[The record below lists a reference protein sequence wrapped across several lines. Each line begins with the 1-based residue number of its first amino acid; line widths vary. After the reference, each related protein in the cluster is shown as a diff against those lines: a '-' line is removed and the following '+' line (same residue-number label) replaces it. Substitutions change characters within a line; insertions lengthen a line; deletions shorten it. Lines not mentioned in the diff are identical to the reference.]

1 MTEVE
6 GGLAEPTELEPEQG
20 SLELA
25 DPGDRWTSADWERS
39 AAAVLRK
46 ARRLGEDDPDS
57 RVWEKLSRTTLDGI
71 AVLPLGTA
79 AVLDEVETSG
89 RPTRSGDWDIRVHL
103 NGPDAKLANEA
114 ALVDLNGG
122 ATSLWLELGAGLTPE
137 DLDATLAD
145 VLLDLAPV
153 VLDAPADPLAAAE
166 ALVAVLD
173 DRGVTPADGTNLGA
187 DPIGARVRGV
197 GSTGS
202 TTGKNEATT
211 DATSTAEGTLIAV
224 AELARAAG
232 TLGVV
237 VDATAVHDL
246 GASDA
251 QELGY
256 SLAVGA
262 AYLRTLT
269 EAGIPLDEA
278 LGLIEFRY
286 AATDEQFPTIA
297 KLRAARRLWARVVEL
312 SEGSVT
318 TQRQHAVTSRPMMS
332 KYDPWVNMLRTTVAA
347 FAAGVGGADSV
358 TVLPF
363 DSVLGRPDA
372 FGRRIA
378 RNTSSLLI
386 AESHVAHVADPAG
399 GAYAVEKLTDDL
411 ARAGWAEL
419 GRIEEADGIEA
430 ALADGSLRAR
440 IDETAARREEE
451 VARRRRPLTGVTEF
465 PNLAEVLPEREP
477 DETVGRVRRYGASF
491 EALRDDPATTP
502 VFLATMGS
510 VAAHT
515 ARATFASNLL
525 AAGGIAVDVA
535 GPTANADELV
545 AAYDGQPVVCLAG
558 SDPTYAEWA
567 PAAITALR
575 DAGARWVI
583 LAGKPGIST
592 GSITEASV
600 DDSCAM
606 GVDALAFLNR
616 TREHLA

>member
-1 MTEVE
+1 MTDVE
-6 GGLAEPTELEPEQG
+6 GGLAEPSELEPEQG
-20 SLELA
+20 TLRLA
-25 DPGDRWTSADWERS
+25 DPADRWGTADWEKS

-46 ARRLGEDDPDS
+46 ARRLGDDDPDAQ
-57 RVWEKLSRTTLDGI
+57 VWEKLSRTTLDDI
-71 AVLPLGTA
+71 PVTPLGTA
-79 AVLDEVETSG
+79 AHLADLETSG
-89 RPTRSGDWDIRVHL
+89 RPTRAGDWDIRAHL
-103 NGPDAKLANEA
+103 NGPDARLANES

-122 ATSLWLELGAGLTPE
+122 VTSLWVELGAGLTPA
-137 DLDATLAD
+137 DLSATLAG

-153 VLDAPADPLAAAE
+153 VLDAPADPLAAAR
-166 ALVAVLD
+166 ALVEVLD
-173 DRGVTPADGTNLGA
+173 AGGFTPADGTNLGA
-187 DPIGARVRGV
+187 DPIAAQVRGV
-197 GSTGS
+197 ASP
-202 TTGKNEATT
+202 
-211 DATSTAEGTLIAV
+211 AEDSLVAV
-224 AELARAAG
+224 AELARKAG

-256 SLAVGA
+256 ALAVGA

-269 EAGIPLDEA
+269 AAGIPLDEA

-312 SEGSVT
+312 SGGSVT
-318 TQRQHAVTSRPMMS
+318 TQRQHAVTSRPMMG

-363 DSVLGRPDA
+363 DSVLGRPDE

-399 GAYAVEKLTDDL
+399 GSYAVERLTDDL

-419 GRIEEADGIEA
+419 GRIEEVGGIEA
-430 ALADGSLRAR
+430 ALADGSLSAR
-440 IDETAARREEE
+440 IDETVARRENE
-451 VARRRRPLTGVTEF
+451 VARRKRPLTGVTEF
-465 PNLAEVLPEREP
+465 PNLAEVLPERAP
-477 DETVGRVRRYGASF
+477 DETAARVRRYGASF
-491 EALRDDPATTP
+491 EALRDDPAASP

-525 AAGGIAVDVA
+525 AAGGVAVDVA

-545 AAYDGQPVVCLAG
+545 TAYAGQPVVCLAG
-558 SDPTYAEWA
+558 SDTTYAEWA

-575 DAGARWVI
+575 AAGARWVVI
-583 LAGKPGIST
+583 AGKPA
-592 GSITEASV
+592 ELEV
-600 DDSCAM
+600 DDSCAV

-616 TREHLA
+616 TREQLA

>member
-20 SLELA
+20 SLQLA
-25 DPGDRWTSADWERS
+25 DPGDRWTTADWEKS

-46 ARRLGEDDPDS
+46 ARRLGDDEPDS
-57 RVWEKLSRTTLDGI
+57 RVWEKLSRKTLDDI
-71 AVLPLGTA
+71 AVAPLGTA
-79 AVLDEVETSG
+79 ALLDGLETSG
-89 RPTRSGDWDIRVHL
+89 RPTRSGDWDIRAHL
-103 NGPDAKLANEA
+103 DGPDPRLANEA
-114 ALVDLNGG
+114 ALVDLDGG
-122 ATSLWLELGAGLTPE
+122 VTSLWLELGAGLSAA
-137 DLDATLAD
+137 DLDATLAG

-153 VLDAPADPLAAAE
+153 VLEAPADPLGAAE

-173 DRGVTPADGTNLGA
+173 ARGVTPAEGTNLGA
-187 DPIGARVRGV
+187 DPIGARVRGLV
-197 GSTGS
+197 STGS
-202 TTGKNEATT
+202 TTEKGSA
-211 DATSTAEGTLIAV
+211 GQTLVAV
-224 AELARAAG
+224 AQLARKAG

-237 VDATAVHDL
+237 VDAAAVHDL

-278 LGLIEFRY
+278 VALIEFRY
-286 AATDEQFPTIA
+286 AATDEQFATIA

-312 SEGSVT
+312 SEGGVA

-363 DSVLGRPDA
+363 DSVLGRPDD

-411 ARAGWAEL
+411 ARAGWDEL
-419 GRIEEADGIEA
+419 GRIESAQVDGASGIEA

-440 IDETAARREEE
+440 IDETAARREQE
-451 VARRRRPLTGVTEF
+451 VARRRRPITGLSEF
-465 PNLAEVLPEREP
+465 PNLAEVLPERQR
-477 DETVGRVRRYGASF
+477 DETADRVRRYGASF

-502 VFLATMGS
+502 VFLATMGT

-575 DAGARWVI
+575 DAGARWVVV
-583 LAGKPGIST
+583 AGKPGDL
-592 GSITEASV
+592 EV

-616 TREHLA
+616 TREYLA

>member
-25 DPGDRWTSADWERS
+25 DPGDRWTSADWEKS

-46 ARRLGEDDPDS
+46 ARRLGDDDPDS

-79 AVLDEVETSG
+79 AVLDEVATSG

-103 NGPDAKLANEA
+103 NGPDVKLANEA

-197 GSTGS
+197 VSTGS
-202 TTGKNEATT
+202 TTENEA
-211 DATSTAEGTLIAV
+211 TAEGTLVAV

-269 EAGIPLDEA
+269 DAGIPLDEA

-312 SEGSVT
+312 SEGSVSA
-318 TQRQHAVTSRPMMS
+318 QRQHAVTSRPMMS

-419 GRIEEADGIEA
+419 GRIEEAGGIEA
-430 ALADGSLRAR
+430 ALADGSMRAR
-440 IDETAARREEE
+440 IDETVARREEE

-535 GPTANADELV
+535 GPTATADELV

-583 LAGKPGIST
+583 LAGKPDDLD
-592 GSITEASV
+592 V

>member
-6 GGLAEPTELEPEQG
+6 GGLAEPAELEPEQG

-25 DPGDRWTSADWERS
+25 DPQDRWTTADWEKS

-46 ARRLGEDDPDS
+46 ARRLREDDPDS
-57 RVWEKLSRTTLDGI
+57 RVWEKLARTTLDDI
-71 AVLPLGTA
+71 AVPPLGTA
-79 AVLDEVETSG
+79 ALLDELETSG
-89 RPTRSGDWDIRVHL
+89 RPTRSGDWDIRAHL
-103 NGPDAKLANEA
+103 NGPDARSANEA
-114 ALVDLNGG
+114 ALVDLDGG
-122 ATSLWLELGAGLTPE
+122 VTSLWLELGAGLTPAE
-137 DLDATLAD
+137 LDATLAG

-173 DRGVTPADGTNLGA
+173 DRGVTPANGTNLGA
-187 DPIGARVRGV
+187 DPIGALVQGV
-197 GSTGS
+197 VSTSSTTEEGS
-202 TTGKNEATT
+202 TTE
-211 DATSTAEGTLIAV
+211 STLVAV
-224 AELARAAG
+224 AELARKAG

-262 AYLRTLT
+262 AYLRQLT
-269 EAGIPLDEA
+269 AAGIPLDEA
-278 LGLIEFRY
+278 VGLLEFRY
-286 AATDEQFPTIA
+286 AATDEQFATIA

-312 SEGSVT
+312 SGGTVT
-318 TQRQHAVTSRPMMS
+318 AQRQHAVTSRPMMS

-419 GRIEEADGIEA
+419 GRIEEAGGIEA
-430 ALADGSLRAR
+430 ALADGSRRAR
-440 IDETAARREEE
+440 IDETVARREEE

-477 DETVGRVRRYGASF
+477 DETADRVRRYGASF
-491 EALRDDPATTP
+491 EALRDDPAPAP
-502 VFLATMGS
+502 VFLATVGT

-515 ARATFASNLL
+515 ARATFAANLL
-525 AAGGIAVDVA
+525 AAGGVAVDVA

-545 AAYDGQPVVCLAG
+545 AAYDGQAVVCLAG
-558 SDPTYAEWA
+558 SDPTYAEWGA
-567 PAAITALR
+567 AAIAALR
-575 DAGARWVI
+575 AAGARRVI
-583 LAGKPGIST
+583 LAGKPGDLD
-592 GSITEASV
+592 V

>member
-25 DPGDRWTSADWERS
+25 DPGDRWTSADWEKS

-46 ARRLGEDDPDS
+46 ARRLGDDDPDS

-79 AVLDEVETSG
+79 AVLDEVATSG

-103 NGPDAKLANEA
+103 NGPDVKLANEA

-197 GSTGS
+197 VSTGS
-202 TTGKNEATT
+202 TTENEA
-211 DATSTAEGTLIAV
+211 TAEGTLVAV

-269 EAGIPLDEA
+269 DAGIPLDEA

-312 SEGSVT
+312 SEGSVSA
-318 TQRQHAVTSRPMMS
+318 QRQHAVTSRPMMS

-419 GRIEEADGIEA
+419 GRIEEAGGIEA
-430 ALADGSLRAR
+430 ALADGSMRAR
-440 IDETAARREEE
+440 IDETVARREEE

-465 PNLAEVLPEREP
+465 PHLAEVLPEREP

-535 GPTANADELV
+535 GPTATADELV

-583 LAGKPGIST
+583 LAGKPDDLD
-592 GSITEASV
+592 V

>member
-25 DPGDRWTSADWERS
+25 DPGDRWTSADWEKS

-46 ARRLGEDDPDS
+46 ARRLGEDEPDS
-57 RVWEKLSRTTLDGI
+57 RVWEKLSRTTLDDI

-79 AVLDEVETSG
+79 AVLDELETTG

-103 NGPDAKLANEA
+103 NGPEAKLANEA
-114 ALVDLNGG
+114 ALVDLDGG
-122 ATSLWLELGAGLTPE
+122 ATSLWLELGAGLTPM

-153 VLDAPADPLAAAE
+153 VLDAPAAPLVAAE

-197 GSTGS
+197 ISTSS
-202 TTGKNEATT
+202 TTGKEPTG
-211 DATSTAEGTLIAV
+211 DETLVAV
-224 AELARAAG
+224 AELARRAG

-269 EAGIPLDEA
+269 AAGIPLDEA
-278 LGLIEFRY
+278 VRLIEFRY
-286 AATDEQFPTIA
+286 AATDEQFATIA

-312 SEGSVT
+312 SDGEPA

-363 DSVLGRPDA
+363 DSVLGRPDG

-419 GRIEEADGIEA
+419 GRIEEAGGIEA
-430 ALADGSLRAR
+430 ALADGSMRAR
-440 IDETAARREEE
+440 IDETVARREEE

-535 GPTANADELV
+535 GPTATADELV

-567 PAAITALR
+567 PDAITALR

-583 LAGKPGIST
+583 LAGKPDDLD
-592 GSITEASV
+592 V

>member
-1 MTEVE
+1 
-6 GGLAEPTELEPEQG
+6 
-20 SLELA
+20 
-25 DPGDRWTSADWERS
+25 
-39 AAAVLRK
+39 
-46 ARRLGEDDPDS
+46 
-57 RVWEKLSRTTLDGI
+57 
-71 AVLPLGTA
+71 
-79 AVLDEVETSG
+79 
-89 RPTRSGDWDIRVHL
+89 
-103 NGPDAKLANEA
+103 
-114 ALVDLNGG
+114 
-122 ATSLWLELGAGLTPE
+122 
-137 DLDATLAD
+137 
-145 VLLDLAPV
+145 
-153 VLDAPADPLAAAE
+153 
-166 ALVAVLD
+166 
-173 DRGVTPADGTNLGA
+173 
-187 DPIGARVRGV
+187 
-197 GSTGS
+197 
-202 TTGKNEATT
+202 
-211 DATSTAEGTLIAV
+211 
-224 AELARAAG
+224 
-232 TLGVV
+232 
-237 VDATAVHDL
+237 
-246 GASDA
+246 
-251 QELGY
+251 
-256 SLAVGA
+256 
-262 AYLRTLT
+262 
-269 EAGIPLDEA
+269 
-278 LGLIEFRY
+278 
-286 AATDEQFPTIA
+286 
-297 KLRAARRLWARVVEL
+297 
-312 SEGSVT
+312 
-318 TQRQHAVTSRPMMS
+318 VTSRPMMS

-419 GRIEEADGIEA
+419 GRIEEAGGIEA
-430 ALADGSLRAR
+430 ALADGSMRAR
-440 IDETAARREEE
+440 IDETVARREEE

-535 GPTANADELV
+535 GPTATADELV

-583 LAGKPGIST
+583 LAGKPDDLD
-592 GSITEASV
+592 V